1 MSLPAT
7 AQRAATGQEITALY
21 QQMNARLFRQG
32 QRAATVV
39 ITHIVTKG
47 TVDSRVL
54 KVLEEKDRIQEALIA
69 AVKAEVKR

>member
-1 MSLPAT
+1 M
-7 AQRAATGQEITALY
+7 
-21 QQMNARLFRQG
+21 
-32 QRAATVV
+32 VV
-39 ITHIVTKG
+39 THIVTKG

>member
-1 MSLPAT
+1 MS
-7 AQRAATGQEITALY
+7 
-21 QQMNARLFRQG
+21 ARLFRQG
-32 QRAATVV
+32 QRAAIVV

-54 KVLEEKDRIQEALIA
+54 KALEEKDRIQEALIA